1 MVLAINATLLTH
13 NKRLIQLLKIYFQI
27 YCITLS
33 HTIII
38 LFVRTS
44 SFYFHIVNG
53 ICLAVYSYFTILFC
67 IQLFLIRRLRQETVS
82 AVHQASQQI
91 GGITLKKRTIALAS
105 LAMIT
110 SASVYSSIDKSE
122 KKPEDTT
129 SKITLVSNQIK
140 SGWHD
145 GYFYKAGKK
154 FTGVKSGIYYKY
166 GKKFTGKMGVK
177 QFVNGKIHSGTFKGI
192 LYKDG
197 YNYTGYSG
205 GYYYQYGKKLT
216 GRSEIIG
223 YDSMGNESFTYFRK
237 GLTVGKGYHD
247 FYNEGIKKYYYKG
260 VLANGFYNINGTER
274 FFFKGLQAGT
284 TTVEVQNIKYYLVNG
299 TKYTG
304 FVKSNNSNNRYFKKG
319 ILAKGMFKVGEHTYI
334 ANPDN
339 GQIFTG
345 HFVFEG
351 VEYIANNSGVI
362 Y

>member
-1 MVLAINATLLTH
+1 M
-13 NKRLIQLLKIYFQI
+13 
-27 YCITLS
+27 
-33 HTIII
+33 
-38 LFVRTS
+38 
-44 SFYFHIVNG
+44 
-53 ICLAVYSYFTILFC
+53 
-67 IQLFLIRRLRQETVS
+67 
-82 AVHQASQQI
+82 
-91 GGITLKKRTIALAS
+91 KKRTIALAS